1 MFFNVYNFFTIRVL
15 SISKKVYFCTL
26 KKSKQKKHIKK

>member
-26 KKSKQKKHIKK
+26 KKVSKKNI

>member
-1 MFFNVYNFFTIRVL
+1 MMFFNVYNFFMNRVL

-26 KKSKQKKHIKK
+26 KKVSKKNI